1 MLASTRFI
9 SRGGTVLSR
18 RAAICLLTLVLGACR
33 WNTGPD
39 ENYQQA
45 LALYQ
50 QLYATQLDD
59 AYGDPKMEEVVALLH
74 RVSARSA
81 DAEPAKLLL
90 GTIER
95 GRAELAKQHAER
107 EKMAAAA
114 AQSASTAQVNID
126 PEKVLAAAA
135 PDAGPPQD
143 PFAPGA
149 SVAELNMQSGGC
161 MSDNEPFTE
170 QVTGVTGTVY
180 RVAPS
185 EACRSKLP
193 GLVGQ
198 VVLVTNGKIYRR
210 VADPRPPPTASAAGA
225 ADAGTPAAARQ
236 PPARPAATDAGEP
249 QYRIV
254 YPGQPVPEG
263 MVPATALQ
271 QPQQQQ

>member
-1 MLASTRFI
+1 M
-9 SRGGTVLSR
+9 SRP
-18 RAAICLLTLVLGACR
+18 AAICLLTLVLGACR
-33 WNTGPD
+33 WHSGPD

-45 LALYQ
+45 SALYQ

-59 AYGDPKMEEVVALLH
+59 AYGDAKMEEVVALLH
-74 RVSARSA
+74 KVSARSA

-95 GRAELAKQHAER
+95 GRAELAKQHADR

-114 AQSASTAQVNID
+114 QSASAQVNID

-149 SVAELNMQSGGC
+149 SVAELNLQSGGC

-210 VADPRPPPTASAAGA
+210 VADPRPPPTASAVGA

-236 PPARPAATDAGEP
+236 PPARPAAADAGEP

-271 QPQQQQ
+271 QPPQQQ

>member
-1 MLASTRFI
+1 
-9 SRGGTVLSR
+9 LSR
-18 RAAICLLTLVLGACR
+18 PAAICLLTLVLGGCR

-39 ENYQQA
+39 ENYRQA
-45 LALYQ
+45 AAIYQ

-59 AYGDPKMEEVVALLH
+59 AYGDPKMDEVVALLH
-74 RVSARSA
+74 KVSARSA
-81 DAEPAKLLL
+81 DSQQAQLLL

-126 PEKVLAAAA
+126 PEKVLAATA

-143 PFAPGA
+143 PFGPGA
-149 SVAELNMQSGGC
+149 SVAELNLHSGGC
-161 MSDNEPFTE
+161 LSDNEPFTE
-170 QVTGVTGTVY
+170 QGTGMTGTVY
-180 RVAPS
+180 RVASS

-210 VADPRPPPTASAAGA
+210 TADPRPPAVPSAAVP
-225 ADAGTPAAARQ
+225 ADAGTPAAARP
-236 PPARPAATDAGEP
+236 PPARAAPADAGEP
-249 QYRIV
+249 QYRVV

-263 MVPATALQ
+263 MVPATAQQ
-271 QPQQQQ
+271 QPQQQ